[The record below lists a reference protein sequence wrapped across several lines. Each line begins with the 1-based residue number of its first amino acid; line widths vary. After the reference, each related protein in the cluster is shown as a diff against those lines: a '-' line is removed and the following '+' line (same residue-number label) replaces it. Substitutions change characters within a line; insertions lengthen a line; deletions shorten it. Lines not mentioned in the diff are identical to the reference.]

1 MPTTRIIV
9 LAALLCAL
17 RPTAAFADVTAFI
30 GANTTPANRQVRGA
44 AGGISL
50 LIVAFEFEYAFT
62 PDDPTVSAPSLKTGM
77 GNVLLQT
84 PFPVAGFQPYVTAGG
99 GIYNGWKMTLTNS
112 LIANNAGGGIFNDAT
127 GTLAISNVTVTA

>member
-99 GIYNGWKMTLTNS
+99 GI
-112 LIANNAGGGIFNDAT
+112 
-127 GTLAISNVTVTA
+127 